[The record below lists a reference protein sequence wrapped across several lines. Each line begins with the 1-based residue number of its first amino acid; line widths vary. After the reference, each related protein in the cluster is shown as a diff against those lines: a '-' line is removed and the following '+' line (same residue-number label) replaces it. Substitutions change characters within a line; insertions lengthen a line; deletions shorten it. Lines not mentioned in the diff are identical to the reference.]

1 MEAAASRC
9 RLRESHVYNP
19 RRRRAVV
26 DSPVVAVQANVT
38 AWPGSKDVVLACR
51 TVLGEA
57 IQYCRFLRPDGSSV
71 HVADAH
77 LPHKKGVY

>member
-1 MEAAASRC
+1 M
-9 RLRESHVYNP
+9 
-19 RRRRAVV
+19 
-26 DSPVVAVQANVT
+26 QANVT